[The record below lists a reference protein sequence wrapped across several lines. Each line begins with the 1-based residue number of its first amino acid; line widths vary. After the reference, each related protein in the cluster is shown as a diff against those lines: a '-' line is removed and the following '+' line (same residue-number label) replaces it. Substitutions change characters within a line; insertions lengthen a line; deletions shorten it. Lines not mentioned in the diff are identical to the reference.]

1 MLEQKPGLAR
11 FFYGQSPDA
20 GRGSRK
26 EAYRANTTS
35 LTAARSGVPATAR
48 YLHVFNENR
57 ECPLLAESRHSRTH
71 FQPQFG
77 HLAFSGHLSVRYR
90 PKADILSGRL
100 PTARTHNAAVDFP
113 ACNVSG

>member
-57 ECPLLAESRHSRTH
+57 ECPLLAESGHSDRVWIGD
-71 FQPQFG
+71 FEC
-77 HLAFSGHLSVRYR
+77 LLWRK
-90 PKADILSGRL
+90 KADIQMVEFLSGQL
-100 PTARTHNAAVDFP
+100 SA
-113 ACNVSG
+113 